1 MRVRKGVILAAGH
14 GTRMLPLTKAQPKE
28 MLPLVDK
35 PVIHYVVEEAVASG
49 IEQIV
54 MVTSGG
60 KRAVED
66 YFDRA
71 LVLERALEEKG
82 EHERLAEVRA
92 VSEMADMVF
101 VRQKE
106 QKGIGHAV
114 LTAQSVIGDEPFVLF
129 FPDDIIV
136 ADPPATRQLI
146 DVYERHGGSVLAVQR
161 VPHEEIVHYGSMAA
175 EPIEENV
182 FRVLSL
188 VEKPRPEEAP
198 SDLATVGRYVL
209 TPDVF
214 PALKRTKP
222 GVGGE
227 IQITDGLALLLEE
240 KPIFACLFRGTRYDT
255 GRPLGLL
262 QASIELALQRPE
274 LAPQLKDYLRS
285 LDLSDRQPQTED

>member
-1 MRVRKGVILAAGH
+1 MHVRKGLILAAGH
-14 GTRMLPLTKAQPKE
+14 GTRMLPITKAGPKE
-28 MLPLVDK
+28 MLPLVDR

-49 IEQIV
+49 IEHIV
-54 MVTSGG
+54 MVTSSG

-71 LVLERALEEKG
+71 PALERALEEKG
-82 EHERLAEVRA
+82 EHERLAEVRGVA
-92 VSEMADMVF
+92 EMADMVF

-106 QKGIGHAV
+106 QRGIGHAV
-114 LTAQSVIGDEPFVLF
+114 LIAQHVIGNEPFVLY

-146 DVYERHGGSVLAVQR
+146 DVYERHDGCVLAVEK
-161 VPHEEIVHYGSMAA
+161 VPHEEISHYGSMAV
-175 EPIEENV
+175 EPLEDNV

-188 VEKPRPEEAP
+188 VEKPKPEEAP
-198 SDLATVGRYVL
+198 SDLGVVGRYVL
-209 TPDVF
+209 TPDIF
-214 PALKRTKP
+214 DALKETKP

-227 IQITDGLALLLEE
+227 IQITDGLALLLRE
-240 KPIFACLFRGTRYDT
+240 KAIFAFRFHGKRYDT

-262 QASIELALQRPE
+262 QASIDLALQRPE

-285 LDLSDRQPQTED
+285 LDLS

>member
-1 MRVRKGVILAAGH
+1 MHVRKGLILAAGH
-14 GTRMLPLTKAQPKE
+14 GTRMLPITKAGPKE
-28 MLPLVDK
+28 MLPLVDR

-49 IEQIV
+49 IEHIV
-54 MVTSGG
+54 MVTSSG

-71 LVLERALEEKG
+71 PALERALEEKG
-82 EHERLAEVRA
+82 EHERLAEVRGVA
-92 VSEMADMVF
+92 EMADMVF

-106 QKGIGHAV
+106 QRGIGHAV
-114 LTAQSVIGDEPFVLF
+114 LTAQHVLGNEPFVLY

-146 DVYERHGGSVLAVQR
+146 DVYERHDGCVLAVEK
-161 VPHEEIVHYGSMAA
+161 VPLEEISHYGSMAV
-175 EPIEENV
+175 EPLEKDV

-188 VEKPRPEEAP
+188 IEKPKPEEAP
-198 SDLATVGRYVL
+198 SDLGVVGRYVL

-214 PALKRTKP
+214 DALKETKP

-227 IQITDGLALLLEE
+227 IQITDGLALLLKE
-240 KPIFACLFRGTRYDT
+240 KPIFAYRFHGKRYDT

-262 QASIELALQRPE
+262 QASIDLALQRPE

-285 LDLSDRQPQTED
+285 LDLS

>member
-1 MRVRKGVILAAGH
+1 MHVRTGVILAAGH
-14 GTRMLPLTKAQPKE
+14 GTRMLPITKAGPKE

-49 IEQIV
+49 LEHIV
-54 MVTSGG
+54 MVTSAG

-71 LVLERALEEKG
+71 PALERALEEKG
-82 EHERLAEVRA
+82 EVERLAEVRLVA
-92 VSEMADMVF
+92 EMADIIY

-106 QKGIGHAV
+106 QRGIGHAV
-114 LTAQSVIGDEPFVLF
+114 LTARRAIGDEPFVLY
-129 FPDDIIV
+129 FPDDVIV
-136 ADPPATRQLI
+136 GDPPATRQLI
-146 DVYERHGGSVLAVQR
+146 DVYERHQGCVLAVER
-161 VPHEEIVHYGSMAA
+161 VPRAEISHYGSMAVEA
-175 EPIEENV
+175 LEEDV

-198 SDLATVGRYVL
+198 SDLGIVGRYVL
-209 TPDVF
+209 TPDIF
-214 PALKRTKP
+214 EALKETKP

-227 IQITDGLALLLEE
+227 IQITDGLALLLKQ
-240 KPIFACLFRGTRYDT
+240 KPIFACRFHGKRYDT

-262 QASIELALQRPE
+262 QASIDLALQRPE

-285 LDLSDRQPQTED
+285 LDLS

>member
-1 MRVRKGVILAAGH
+1 MHVRKGLILAAGH
-14 GTRMLPLTKAQPKE
+14 GTRMLPITKAGPKE
-28 MLPLVDK
+28 MLPLVDR

-49 IEQIV
+49 IEHIV
-54 MVTSGG
+54 MVTSSG

-71 LVLERALEEKG
+71 PALERALEEKG

-92 VSEMADMVF
+92 VAEMADMVF

-106 QKGIGHAV
+106 QRGIGHAV
-114 LTAQSVIGDEPFVLF
+114 LIAQHVIGNEPFVLY

-146 DVYERHGGSVLAVQR
+146 DVYERHEGCVLAVEE
-161 VPHEEIVHYGSMAA
+161 VPHEEISHYGSMAV
-175 EPIEENV
+175 EPLEKDV

-188 VEKPRPEEAP
+188 VEKPKPEEAP
-198 SDLATVGRYVL
+198 SDLGIVGRYVL
-209 TPDVF
+209 TPDIF
-214 PALKRTKP
+214 DALKETKP
-222 GVGGE
+222 GIGGE
-227 IQITDGLALLLEE
+227 IQITDGLALLLRE
-240 KPIFACLFRGTRYDT
+240 KAIFACRFHGKRYDT

-262 QASIELALQRPE
+262 QASIDLALQRPE

-285 LDLSDRQPQTED
+285 LDLS

>member
-1 MRVRKGVILAAGH
+1 MHVRKGLILAAGH
-14 GTRMLPLTKAQPKE
+14 GTRMLPITKAGPKE
-28 MLPLVDK
+28 MLPLVDR

-49 IEQIV
+49 IEHIV
-54 MVTSGG
+54 MVTSSG

-71 LVLERALEEKG
+71 PALERALEEKG
-82 EHERLAEVRA
+82 EHERLAEVRGVA
-92 VSEMADMVF
+92 EMADMVF

-106 QKGIGHAV
+106 QRGIGHAV
-114 LTAQSVIGDEPFVLF
+114 LIAQHVIGNEPFVLY

-146 DVYERHGGSVLAVQR
+146 DVYERHEGCVLAVEK
-161 VPHEEIVHYGSMAA
+161 VPHEEISHYGSMAV
-175 EPIEENV
+175 EPLEDNV

-188 VEKPRPEEAP
+188 VEKPKPEEAP
-198 SDLATVGRYVL
+198 SDLGVVGRYVL
-209 TPDVF
+209 TPDIF
-214 PALKRTKP
+214 DALKETKP

-227 IQITDGLALLLEE
+227 IQITDGLALLLRE
-240 KPIFACLFRGTRYDT
+240 KAIFACRFHGKRYDT

-262 QASIELALQRPE
+262 QASIDLALQRPE

-285 LDLSDRQPQTED
+285 LDLS

>member
-1 MRVRKGVILAAGH
+1 MHVRTGVILAAGH
-14 GTRMLPLTKAQPKE
+14 GTRMLPVTKSGPKE

-49 IEQIV
+49 IKHIV
-54 MVTSGG
+54 MVTSAG

-71 LVLERALEEKG
+71 PTLERLLEEKG

-92 VSEMADMVF
+92 VAEMADIVY

-106 QKGIGHAV
+106 QRGIGHAV
-114 LTAQSVIGDEPFVLF
+114 LTARHAIGDEPFVLY

-136 ADPPATRQLI
+136 GEPPATRQLI
-146 DVYERHGGSVLAVQR
+146 DVYERHQGCVLAVEQ
-161 VPHEEIVHYGSMAA
+161 VPRQEISHYGSMGV
-175 EPIEENV
+175 EPLEENV

-198 SDLATVGRYVL
+198 SDLGIVGRYVL
-209 TPDVF
+209 TPDIF
-214 PALKRTKP
+214 EALKETKP

-227 IQITDGLALLLEE
+227 IQITDGLALLLKE
-240 KPIFACLFRGTRYDT
+240 KPIFACRFHGKRYDT

-262 QASIELALQRPE
+262 QASIELALLRPE
-274 LAPQLKDYLRS
+274 LAPQLKAYLRS
-285 LDLSDRQPQTED
+285 LDLN

>member
-1 MRVRKGVILAAGH
+1 MRVRKGLILAAGH
-14 GTRMLPLTKAQPKE
+14 GTRMLPVTKAGPKE

-49 IEQIV
+49 IEQII
-54 MVTSGG
+54 MVTSAG

-71 LVLERALEEKG
+71 LVLEQALAEKG
-82 EHERLAEVRA
+82 EHARLAEVRA

-114 LTAQSVIGDEPFVLF
+114 LSAQSAIGDEPFVLY

-146 DVYERHGGSVLAVQR
+146 DTYERHEGCVLAVEE
-161 VPHEEIVHYGSMAA
+161 VPHGEISQYGSMAA
-175 EPIEENV
+175 EPLEEDV

-188 VEKPRPEEAP
+188 IEKPRPEEAP
-198 SDLATVGRYVL
+198 SDLAIVGRYVL
-209 TPDVF
+209 TPDIF
-214 PALKRTKP
+214 DALKRTKP
-222 GVGGE
+222 GIGGE
-227 IQITDGLALLLEE
+227 IQITDGLALLLRD
-240 KPIFACLFRGTRYDT
+240 KPVFARRLQGKRYDT

-262 QASIELALQRPE
+262 QASIELALKRPE
-274 LAPQLKDYLRS
+274 LGQQLRDYLRS
-285 LDLSDRQPQTED
+285 LDLGT

>member
-1 MRVRKGVILAAGH
+1 MRVRKGLILAAGH
-14 GTRMLPLTKAQPKE
+14 GTRMLPVTKAGPKE

-49 IEQIV
+49 IEHIV
-54 MVTSGG
+54 MVTSAG

-71 LVLERALEEKG
+71 LALERTLEEKG
-82 EHERLAEVRA
+82 EHERLAEVRGIA
-92 VSEMADMVF
+92 EMVDMVF

-114 LTAQSVIGDEPFVLF
+114 LTAHSAIGDEPFVLY
-129 FPDDIIV
+129 FPDDVIV

-146 DVYERHGGSVLAVQR
+146 DVYERYGGCVLAVQE
-161 VPHEEIVHYGSMAA
+161 VPHEEISHYGSMAV
-175 EPIEENV
+175 EPLEEDV

-188 VEKPRPEEAP
+188 VEKPRPEEAL
-198 SDLATVGRYVL
+198 SNLAVVGRYVL

-214 PALKRTKP
+214 GALKQTKP

-227 IQITDGLALLLEE
+227 IQITDGLALLLKE
-240 KPIFACLFRGTRYDT
+240 KPIFACRFHGKRYDT

-262 QASIELALQRPE
+262 QASIDLALQRPE
-274 LAPQLKDYLRS
+274 FASQLKDYLRS
-285 LDLSDRQPQTED
+285 LDLS

>member
-1 MRVRKGVILAAGH
+1 MRVRKGLILAAGH
-14 GTRMLPLTKAQPKE
+14 GTRMLPITKASPKE
-28 MLPLVDK
+28 MLPLVDR

-49 IEQIV
+49 IEHIV
-54 MVTSGG
+54 MVTSSG
-60 KRAVED
+60 KRAVEN

-71 LVLERALEEKG
+71 PALERALEEKG

-92 VSEMADMVF
+92 VAEMADMVF

-106 QKGIGHAV
+106 QRGIGHAV
-114 LTAQSVIGDEPFVLF
+114 LTAQHVLGNEPFVLY

-146 DVYERHGGSVLAVQR
+146 DVYERHNGCVLAVEE
-161 VPHEEIVHYGSMAA
+161 VLHEEISHYGSMAV
-175 EPIEENV
+175 EPLEEDA

-188 VEKPRPEEAP
+188 VEKPKPEEAP
-198 SDLATVGRYVL
+198 SDLGVVGRYVL
-209 TPDVF
+209 TPDIF
-214 PALKRTKP
+214 DALRETKP

-227 IQITDGLALLLEE
+227 IQITDGLALLLKE
-240 KPIFACLFRGTRYDT
+240 KPIFACRFHGKRYDT

-262 QASIELALQRPE
+262 QASIDLALQRPE

-285 LDLSDRQPQTED
+285 LDLS

>member
-1 MRVRKGVILAAGH
+1 MRVRKGLILAAGH
-14 GTRMLPLTKAQPKE
+14 GTRMLPITKASPKE
-28 MLPLVDK
+28 MLPLVDR

-49 IEQIV
+49 IEHIV
-54 MVTSGG
+54 MVTSAG
-60 KRAVED
+60 KRAIEN
-66 YFDRA
+66 YFDRS

-82 EHERLAEVRA
+82 EHERLAEVRGIA
-92 VSEMADMVF
+92 EMVDMVF

-114 LTAQSVIGDEPFVLF
+114 LTAHTVIGDEPFVLY

-146 DVYERHGGSVLAVQR
+146 DVYERYGGCVLAVQE
-161 VPHEEIVHYGSMAA
+161 VPHEEISHYGSMAV
-175 EPIEENV
+175 EQVEGDV

-198 SDLATVGRYVL
+198 SNLAIVGRYVL

-214 PALKRTKP
+214 GALKQTKP

-227 IQITDGLALLLEE
+227 IQITDGLALLLRER
-240 KPIFACLFRGTRYDT
+240 PIFACRLHGKRYDT

-274 LAPQLKDYLRS
+274 FASQLKDYLRS
-285 LDLSDRQPQTED
+285 LDLS

>member
-1 MRVRKGVILAAGH
+1 MHVRKGLILAAGH
-14 GTRMLPLTKAQPKE
+14 GTRMLPITKAGPKE
-28 MLPLVDK
+28 MLPLVDR

-49 IEQIV
+49 IEHIV
-54 MVTSGG
+54 MVTSSG

-71 LVLERALEEKG
+71 PALERALEEKG

-92 VSEMADMVF
+92 VAEMADMVF

-106 QKGIGHAV
+106 QRGIGHAV
-114 LTAQSVIGDEPFVLF
+114 LIAQHVIGNEPFVLY

-146 DVYERHGGSVLAVQR
+146 DVYERHEGCVLAVEE
-161 VPHEEIVHYGSMAA
+161 VPHEEISHYGSMAV
-175 EPIEENV
+175 EPLEDDV

-188 VEKPRPEEAP
+188 VEKPKPEEAP
-198 SDLATVGRYVL
+198 SDLGIVGRYVL
-209 TPDVF
+209 TPDIF
-214 PALKRTKP
+214 DALKETKP
-222 GVGGE
+222 GIGGE
-227 IQITDGLALLLEE
+227 IQITDGLALLLKE
-240 KPIFACLFRGTRYDT
+240 KPIFACRFHGKRYDT

-262 QASIELALQRPE
+262 QASIDLALQRPE

-285 LDLSDRQPQTED
+285 LDLS